1 MGTVKITM
9 SEKYNKKDQYETPD
23 KIEVEENRMMKN
35 VTKTYMQSS
44 KISNKKEYPSLNQCK
59 ENSFVDQLLEFYQ
72 RSANGKNINQKHI
85 ISYENMLLKKTIVE
99 LSKHNL

>member
-1 MGTVKITM
+1 
-9 SEKYNKKDQYETPD
+9 
-23 KIEVEENRMMKN
+23 
-35 VTKTYMQSS
+35 MQSS

-99 LSKHNL
+99 LSKHNNHEQH